1 MLMSIFLH
9 EDVNGTFR
17 LRNYYFKLRS
27 DRMTLNIPGR
37 PYNRTGTGPKG
48 NKAIL
53 VRIRLLKFEGTNL
66 SLNHG
71 RSLGS

>member
-1 MLMSIFLH
+1 
-9 EDVNGTFR
+9 
-17 LRNYYFKLRS
+17 
-27 DRMTLNIPGR
+27 MTLNIPGR

-53 VRIRLLKFEGTNL
+53 IEIRLLKFEGTNL